1 MPKKGNPQK
10 LKEIFSKN
18 LNHYMAI
25 KGVNTADLSRD
36 LSYSFTTVSDWVHGR
51 KYPRM
56 EKVQILADY
65 FGVAM
70 SSLTEEPSPSGQTKE
85 QILACEL
92 FSQCYGKEAFSAVSK
107 FLRLDEVDR
116 ARVVER
122 IDTLLDS
129 EKYKPVSKGK
139 TATAV

>member
-56 EKVQILADY
+56 EKVQI
-65 FGVAM
+65 
-70 SSLTEEPSPSGQTKE
+70 LTEEPSPSGQTKE